1 MANTISANGT
11 TSITWNGGKGF
22 YAVQGTFDSATVDL
36 QYSTDGGTTK
46 TAFGSDTTLTA
57 AGGGLFTYGKGTIYI
72 VTSGGGGSPSVT
84 YDVLPVE
91 GKNFA

>member
-1 MANTISANGT
+1 
-11 TSITWNGGKGF
+11 
-22 YAVQGTFDSATVDL
+22 
-36 QYSTDGGTTK
+36 
-46 TAFGSDTTLTA
+46 LTA

-72 VTSGGGGSPSVT
+72 VTSGGGGSLSVT